1 MQQAHEIKRLQS
13 EAKSKRDENEEV
25 ERLMQFQKLRQEM
38 ADNLRRLS
46 DPSQISDTQKVL
58 IEKVTGKTLSTM
70 SQISAVKQKDYV
82 NYNNEQ
88 LRIFR
93 ILNSQNES

>member
-1 MQQAHEIKRLQS
+1 
-13 EAKSKRDENEEV
+13 
-25 ERLMQFQKLRQEM
+25 M

-82 NYNNEQ
+82 SYNDEQ

>member
-1 MQQAHEIKRLQS
+1 
-13 EAKSKRDENEEV
+13 
-25 ERLMQFQKLRQEM
+25 MQFQKLRQEM

-70 SQISAVKQKDYV
+70 S
-82 NYNNEQ
+82 
-88 LRIFR
+88 
-93 ILNSQNES
+93 

>member
-1 MQQAHEIKRLQS
+1 
-13 EAKSKRDENEEV
+13 
-25 ERLMQFQKLRQEM
+25 MQFQKLRQEM

-82 NYNNEQ
+82 SYNDEQ